1 MAATARRRKAL
12 NKMLSQLYPSNPVG
26 QTQTLFSI
34 ICGHKRC
41 LGGLLQPRYAIPA
54 YFKPTIRKSDSLKYL
69 LFQFYLPHLTSYK
82 KLSASS
88 QAYYNYNPAMS
99 TNNMNEPNH
108 PPPSYSTLDSTS
120 NTISNPSTY
129 TTPSPPPYTTSAL
142 PPYTTSAPHVQNRPS
157 PFSTH
162 IEYVPS
168 SPSLIHASIHS
179 AYRTYASND
188 IESGLNT
195 EVTPPDRSLEA
206 YQTHQTSTAQNLLGI
221 DMASDLTSDE
231 QRGMCLLAG
240 LLCWCVFF
248 TSIFLFVILVRYYRD

>member
-1 MAATARRRKAL
+1 
-12 NKMLSQLYPSNPVG
+12 
-26 QTQTLFSI
+26 
-34 ICGHKRC
+34 
-41 LGGLLQPRYAIPA
+41 
-54 YFKPTIRKSDSLKYL
+54 
-69 LFQFYLPHLTSYK
+69 
-82 KLSASS
+82 
-88 QAYYNYNPAMS
+88 MS
-99 TNNMNEPNH
+99 TNSMNEPNH
-108 PPPSYSTLDSTS
+108 PPPSYSTLDPTS
-120 NTISNPSTY
+120 NNISNPSTY
-129 TTPSPPPYTTSAL
+129 TTPSPPPYTASDL
-142 PPYTTSAPHVQNRPS
+142 PLYTTSAPRIQNRPS
-157 PFSTH
+157 PLSTH

-206 YQTHQTSTAQNLLGI
+206 YQTHQTSTAQNSLGR

-248 TSIFLFVILVRYYRD
+248 TSIFLFIILVRYYRD